1 MLYESKSFQLQHEV
15 DTSMALTKQPLKK
28 PVEKTKL
35 TPRVLRYLLHKWGQT
50 KRVFYAFFPF
60 VLTPNDAWA
69 KEVLSPIEYDLYAQM
84 DVRDRH
90 HACSV
95 AELLLTHA
103 PESSKA
109 LLGAAFLHDIGKTQ
123 VRYNP
128 WERIFVHLYT
138 PKHIAAEPK
147 EKGLK
152 GSWQRHLYHDSY
164 GASLIR
170 AAGGD
175 ERMADIVAAH
185 HHPKNDDEAALL
197 KYIDEMF

>member
-1 MLYESKSFQLQHEV
+1 
-15 DTSMALTKQPLKK
+15 MALTKQPLEQTPKQ
-28 PVEKTKL
+28 PTKT
-35 TPRVLRYLLHKWGQT
+35 TPKTPLKTLPKTTHKALRYVYGKWQQC

-60 VLTPNDAWA
+60 ALRPDDAWA
-69 KEVLSPIEYDLYAQM
+69 KTVLNSTEYGLYAQM

-90 HACSV
+90 HACKV
-95 AELLLTHA
+95 AELLLEYA
-103 PESSKA
+103 PESSQT
-109 LLGAAFLHDIGKTQ
+109 LLGAAFLHDIGKAQ

-138 PKHIAAEPK
+138 PKNLAAEPK
-147 EKGLK
+147 ATGLK

-170 AAGGD
+170 NAGGD
-175 ERMADIVAAH
+175 ERMAEIVAAH
-185 HHPKNDDEAALL
+185 HHPKNDEEAALL

>member
-1 MLYESKSFQLQHEV
+1 
-15 DTSMALTKQPLKK
+15 MALTKENINKPSKK
-28 PVEKTKL
+28 TAKS
-35 TPRVLRYLLHKWGQT
+35 TPKVLRYLSAKWQQC
-50 KRVFYAFFPF
+50 KRVYYAFFPYT
-60 VLTPNDAWA
+60 LTPNDDWA
-69 KEVLSPIEYDLYAQM
+69 KTVLSPIEYDLYAQM
-84 DVRDRH
+84 DVRDRY
-90 HACSV
+90 HACKV
-95 AELLLTHA
+95 AELLLYYA
-103 PESSKA
+103 PESSQA

-128 WERIFVHLYT
+128 LERIFVHLYT

-147 EKGLK
+147 ATGLK

-170 AAGGD
+170 NAGGN
-175 ERMADIVAAH
+175 ERMAEIVAAH